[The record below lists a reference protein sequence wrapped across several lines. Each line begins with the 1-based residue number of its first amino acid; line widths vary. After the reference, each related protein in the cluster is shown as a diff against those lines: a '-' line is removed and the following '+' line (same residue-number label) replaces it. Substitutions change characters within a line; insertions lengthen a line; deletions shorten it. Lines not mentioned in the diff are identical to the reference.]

1 MGMHMTVYVGP
12 YLIVP
17 RSSGLDWYEFD
28 SIVCEGRGEAGVD
41 EQDLILIP
49 NQSLDGVDRNMVVDA
64 HGEQD
69 VAQIDPADIVKEK
82 AAFGRLAGAVFQRAK
97 NQGFEVRE
105 AWGVVP
111 CWS

>member
-17 RSSGLDWYEFD
+17 RGTLDWYEFD
-28 SIVCEGRGEAGVD
+28 SIVCEGRGEAGTEED
-41 EQDLILIP
+41 DLILIP
-49 NQSLDGVDRNMVVDA
+49 NQRLEGVERNMVTDA
-64 HGEQD
+64 QGEQD
-69 VAQIDPADIVKEK
+69 VVQIDPATIVKEK
-82 AAFGRLAGAVFQRAK
+82 AAFARLASAVFRRAEVA
-97 NQGFEVRE
+97 GFEVRE